1 MVIMENK
8 KDYIEWDEYFMGL
21 AILSSLRSKDPSRK
35 VGACIVD
42 PKTNTVLS
50 LGYNYNVFPRACLDS
65 DFPWEKDALLMRDT
79 KYPYVMHAELNAI
92 LNAHKDLQGS
102 HLYTTLEPCKESVKA
117 IIQAGIV
124 KIIYLNHYF
133 NDIEV
138 RDKML
143 SHANIESIK
152 FEPAKLNH
160 LFQLFSDQ
168 KEKLFS
174 DGIRCCPYCGEM
186 PMIYKV
192 MSDDKIAVY
201 VCPNCGATYVKPVS

>member
-8 KDYIEWDEYFMGL
+8 KDYISWDEYFMGL
-21 AILSSLRSKDPSRK
+21 AILSSFRSKDPSRK

-42 PKTNTVLS
+42 PKTNRVLS
-50 LGYNYNVFPRACLDS
+50 LGCNGFLRGCSDS
-65 DFPWEKDALLMRDT
+65 DFAWAKDAKLEEDT
-79 KYPYVMHAELNAI
+79 KYSYVVHAELDAI
-92 LNAHKDLQGS
+92 LNTHKDLRGS

>member
-1 MVIMENK
+1 MENK
-8 KDYIEWDEYFMGL
+8 KDYISWDEYFMGL
-21 AILSSLRSKDPSRK
+21 AILSSFRSKDPSRK

-42 PKTNTVLS
+42 PKTNRVLS
-50 LGYNYNVFPRACLDS
+50 LGCNGFLRGCSDYS
-65 DFPWEKDALLMRDT
+65 DFAWAKDAKLEEDT
-79 KYPYVMHAELNAI
+79 KYSYVVHAELDAI
-92 LNAHKDLQGS
+92 LNTHKDLRGS

-143 SHANIESIK
+143 SHANVESIK

>member
-1 MVIMENK
+1 MENK
-8 KDYIEWDEYFMGL
+8 KDYISWDEYFMGL
-21 AILSSLRSKDPSRK
+21 AILSSFRSKDPSRK

-42 PKTNTVLS
+42 PKTNRVLS
-50 LGYNYNVFPRACLDS
+50 LGYNGFLRGCSDS
-65 DFPWEKDALLMRDT
+65 DFPWAKDAKLEKDT
-79 KYPYVMHAELNAI
+79 KYNYVVHAELNAI
-92 LNAHKDLQGS
+92 LNTHKDLRGS